1 MYMSNVVSSPK
12 TDMFRLRINPEV
24 REKVEKI
31 YENNG
36 LSLTQ
41 AMNIFIQ
48 QSINAGGLPF
58 AVTEDNAEYIKA
70 QSMKKLMSELEKGKN
85 SGDTISEA
93 EVYRMLGVT
102 EE

>member
-1 MYMSNVVSSPK
+1 MSNVVSSPK

-41 AMNIFIQ
+41 AVNIFIQ

-70 QSMKKLMSELEKGKN
+70 QSMKRLVCELEEGKN
-85 SGDTISEA
+85 SGEPVREA
-93 EVYRMLGVT
+93 EVYRMLGVN